1 MWIIT
6 RHIETSEHCLST
18 CLCKLFYIYVFYK
31 KICVARCHQS
41 IHNQRALETLLYT
54 TLLRSPLYAWLKGIW
69 IISQICS
76 FSRGEEWSVVA
87 MPLLHVAWPFNSCW
101 PQSFSGTGPD
111 GFLFLKNIKK
121 SINWVIPTKFSHL
134 FSRLIN
140 CGSTNYFSKAQAHW
154 IHCIICC
161 GKQPISGFTAK
172 WGIWNWWPKLTVCW
186 GGKAISRIER
196 PKVYCFCKSQSSV
209 NHQNMF
215 YTPYRAQDCWDL
227 KPSVPKTGRVSWEIE
242 SAFFFRKSS
251 GNKQYD
257 MSISLAISMWK
268 P

>member
-140 CGSTNYFSKAQAHW
+140 CSSTNYFSKAQAHW

-196 PKVYCFCKSQSSV
+196 PKVYYFCKSQSSV
-209 NHQNMF
+209 HHQML